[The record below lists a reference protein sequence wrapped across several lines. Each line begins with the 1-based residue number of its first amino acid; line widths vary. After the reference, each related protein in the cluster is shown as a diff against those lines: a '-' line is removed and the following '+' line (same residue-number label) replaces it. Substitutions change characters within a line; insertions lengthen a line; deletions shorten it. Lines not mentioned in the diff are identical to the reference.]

1 MEAVP
6 ARFEAAYLA
15 GLGRKLGLAQ
25 EREGDMALAQDLL
38 DRMAKNKADFT
49 LTFRRLSDSAGA
61 GPDANGPIPSLFH
74 DPAAFHGW
82 AAKRRQRLGEE
93 GGPPAG
99 RPAAPRAL
107 HPPFLPRQPTSDTR
121 ITPAP

>member
-61 GPDANGPIPSLFH
+61 GPDANRPIPNPLRGPSAL
-74 DPAAFHGW
+74 AWRAGKW
-82 AAKRRQRLGEE
+82 RQRLPRGV
-93 GGPPAG
+93 GRRGARRAAARAG
-99 RPAAPRAL
+99 
-107 HPPFLPRQPTSDTR
+107 H
-121 ITPAP
+121 